1 MSVDGI
7 RFSHTKKSVS
17 LNVFGEGT
25 LSVSSSSLFFSSSFL
40 LSFPP
45 RVFSAVLGMYA
56 FSEARILSEVYVF
69 SKVYV
74 FWFPPEYIVSFR
86 FGFSGYRLVGPLQAS
101 ILCIEEERPNHG
113 QEFRNGHRAT
123 R

>member
-25 LSVSSSSLFFSSSFL
+25 LSVSSLLRLVLSSSSLF
-40 LSFPP
+40 P
-45 RVFSAVLGMYA
+45 RAFSAIFGMYA
-56 FSEARILSEVYVF
+56 FSEAYILSEVYVF

-74 FWFPPEYIVSFR
+74 FWFPPEYTISFR